1 MSLSRRA
8 ARQVAFRVMRMP
20 GDLPRRPSFPGGGG
34 FTFRRPRRSRIV
46 LSAVL
51 IGLVAIVASG
61 RSIASFYIDV
71 LWHQSLGR
79 TDVFWGV
86 LLTRLGLATVFT
98 LAFALVLALNM
109 WVADRIRPD
118 VVPTTPQERALAGYR
133 QLTAG
138 RAWAFRIIVA
148 LLLGFLIGSPAAAQW
163 QDWLLF
169 RNSMPFGVTDPLFAQ
184 DVSFY
189 MMRLPFIEFVVDWS
203 FAALIMVTLVTAG
216 VHALNGGIRLQIQG
230 RKVTP
235 LAKVHLSVLFAVLSI
250 VRAIDYW
257 FSRYNL
263 TRSTRSVVQGAT
275 YTDVNAQLPAT
286 QLMILVSLAVAVL
299 FLANFRQRGWR
310 LPVLATVLWVVIAV
324 TAGGVYPAIVQ
335 RFIVQPNVSTR
346 ELPFI
351 DRNIE
356 ATKTA
361 MGLGDISR
369 SQLEVQPLS
378 ASALNQ
384 DPAPLRNV
392 RQLDPIQ
399 MRDRFILDEGQ
410 TSFYAV
416 RDLDVDRYEID
427 GRLQQVMVSARE
439 LNSAGIPNRTWVSRH
454 LLYTH
459 GCGIIAAPASTT
471 TEDGRPVYVDLGVT
485 RPELYFGEGI
495 DQYGL
500 VKTEQAE
507 QPCVGS
513 VTTEPTTGGVQ
524 LSSTLRRI
532 AYAVEY
538 GEYNL
543 FGSGLINSQS
553 RILHDRNVTE
563 RAARLAPF
571 LRYDAD
577 PYPVVVDGTVQW
589 VLDAYTIS
597 DRYPYAQQANI
608 DQLTPGS
615 GLNTIFNYA
624 RNSVKVVVDAFTG
637 DVTFYVIDQNDPII
651 RAWSSA
657 FPDLFTDVS
666 EASPDLVSHFRYPED
681 LFRVQTNVYG
691 RYQFDDATLFFNRD
705 AAWSVAQAPPTEPQA
720 IGGVVGASGASGI
733 DSIDVSDASVLR
745 FEPYYTMFHGG
756 DGLGEPTFSM
766 LRPFVPFSADNA
778 RKELRALMVV
788 SSDPKSY
795 GKIEVYELGDPLP
808 EGPATVAAEFGSDP
822 VIAQQITLLDQRGSR
837 VIFGDL
843 QMVPVQ
849 RGLMYVRPLFVRP
862 DDPTAKQIFVRKFL
876 VSYNNRVVMTDSL
889 SEGVALLVPGFNQ
902 DLGERVNDGSVAPE
916 DTTTEPSTDTSG
928 GTTPTT
934 STLPAVDTS
943 TLTPSELLVRADALF
958 DEANAALAQ
967 NPPDFATYQSKL
979 AQARELLRQAISQVG
994 G

>member
-1 MSLSRRA
+1 
-8 ARQVAFRVMRMP
+8 V
-20 GDLPRRPSFPGGGG
+20 
-34 FTFRRPRRSRIV
+34 
-46 LSAVL
+46 VL
-51 IGLVAIVASG
+51 IALVALVVSA

-79 TDVFWGV
+79 TDVFWGI
-86 LLTRLGLATVFT
+86 LFSRLGLAAAFT
-98 LAFALVLALNM
+98 CLFAVVLALNM
-109 WVADRIRPD
+109 WVADRLRPD
-118 VVPTTPQERALAGYR
+118 VLPTTPQERALAGYR
-133 QLTAG
+133 QLSG
-138 RAWAFRIIVA
+138 RRAWGLRIVVA
-148 LLLGFLIGSPAAAQW
+148 SLLGFMIGSPAAVQW
-163 QDWLLF
+163 RDWTLF
-169 RNSMPFGVTDPLFAQ
+169 RNSVPFGVTDPLFGQ

-189 MMRLPFIEFVVDWS
+189 VMRLPFIEFVVDWT

-235 LAKVHLSVLFAVLSI
+235 LAKVHLSVLFAALAM
-250 VRAIDYW
+250 VRAVDYW
-257 FSRYNL
+257 FSRYDL

-310 LPVLATVLWVVIAV
+310 LPILATVLWIVIAV
-324 TAGGVYPAIVQ
+324 SAGGIYPAVVQ
-335 RFIVQPNVSTR
+335 RFVVQPNVSTM

-351 DRNIE
+351 ERNID
-356 ATKTA
+356 ATKAA
-361 MGLGDISR
+361 MGLGDVER
-369 SQLEVQPLS
+369 TRLDLQPLT
-378 ASALNQ
+378 AAALNE

-392 RQLDPIQ
+392 RQLDPFQ

-416 RDLDVDRYEID
+416 RDLDVDRYEFD

-459 GCGIIAAPASTT
+459 GCGIIAAPASRTT
-471 TEDGRPVYVDLGVT
+471 NDGRPVYIDLGVT

-495 DQYGL
+495 DQYAL
-500 VKTEQAE
+500 VKTEQVE
-507 QPCVGS
+507 QPCTGS
-513 VTTEPTTGGVQ
+513 VTKEPTTGGVQ
-524 LSSTLRRI
+524 LSSTLRRF

-538 GEYNL
+538 NEFNL

-553 RILHDRNVTE
+553 RIIHDRNVTE

-571 LRYDAD
+571 LRFDAD
-577 PYPVVVDGTVQW
+577 PYPVVVSGSVQW

-597 DRYPYAQQANI
+597 DRYPYAQQANV
-608 DQLTPGS
+608 DQLTPGG
-615 GLNTIFNYA
+615 GLNASFNYV
-624 RNSVKVVVDAFTG
+624 RNSVKAAIDAFTG
-637 DVTFYVIDQNDPII
+637 DVTFYVVDQNDPII
-651 RAWSSA
+651 NAWTKA
-657 FPDLFTDVS
+657 FPDLLTPVA
-666 EASPDLVSHFRYPED
+666 EAPEELTRHFRYPED

-705 AAWSVAQAPPTEPQA
+705 AAWSVAQAPPTEPEA
-720 IGGVVGASGASGI
+720 VSGVVGGGVVGGVE
-733 DSIDVSDASVLR
+733 SIDVRDASVLR
-745 FEPYYTMFHGG
+745 FEPYYTMFHGS
-756 DGLGEPTFSM
+756 DGLGDPTFAM

-788 SSDPKSY
+788 SSDPDSY
-795 GKIEVYELGDPLP
+795 GKIQVFELGDPLP

-837 VIFGDL
+837 VIYGDL
-843 QMVPVQ
+843 QVVPVQ

-876 VSYNNRVVMTDSL
+876 VSYDNRVVMTDSL
-889 SEGVALLVPGFNQ
+889 TEGVARLVPGFTTN
-902 DLGERVNDGSVAPE
+902 LGERVNDGSTVPTDPTTGASGGGTSP
-916 DTTTEPSTDTSG
+916 TTT
-928 GTTPTT
+928 
-934 STLPAVDTS
+934 LPQQDTS
-943 TLTPSELLVRADALF
+943 TLTAPELLARADALF
-958 DEANAALAQ
+958 DEANAALAK
-967 NPPDFATYQSKL
+967 NPPDFATYQAKL
-979 AQARELLRQAISQVG
+979 AQARELLRQAIALVG
-994 G
+994 R

>member
-1 MSLSRRA
+1 
-8 ARQVAFRVMRMP
+8 V
-20 GDLPRRPSFPGGGG
+20 
-34 FTFRRPRRSRIV
+34 
-46 LSAVL
+46 VL
-51 IGLVAIVASG
+51 IALVALVVSA

-86 LLTRLGLATVFT
+86 LLSRLGLAAAFT
-98 LAFALVLALNM
+98 CLFAVVLALNM
-109 WVADRIRPD
+109 WIADRLRPD
-118 VVPTTPQERALAGYR
+118 VLPTTPQERALAGYR
-133 QLTAG
+133 QLSG
-138 RAWAFRIIVA
+138 RRAWGLRIVVA
-148 LLLGFLIGSPAAAQW
+148 SLLGFMIGSPAAVQW
-163 QDWLLF
+163 QDWTLF
-169 RNSMPFGVTDPLFAQ
+169 RNSVPFGVTDPLFGQ

-189 MMRLPFIEFVVDWS
+189 VMRLPFIEFVVDWT

-235 LAKVHLSVLFAVLSI
+235 LAKVHLSVLFAALAM

-257 FSRYNL
+257 FSRYDL

-310 LPVLATVLWVVIAV
+310 LPILATVLWIVIAV
-324 TAGGVYPAIVQ
+324 SAGGIYPAVVQ
-335 RFIVQPNVSTR
+335 RFVVQPNVSTM

-351 DRNIE
+351 ERNID
-356 ATKTA
+356 ATKAA
-361 MGLGDISR
+361 MGLGDVER
-369 SQLEVQPLS
+369 TRLDLQPLT
-378 ASALNQ
+378 AAALNE

-392 RQLDPIQ
+392 RQLDPFQ

-416 RDLDVDRYEID
+416 RDLDVDRYEFD
-427 GRLQQVMVSARE
+427 GRVQQVMVSARE

-459 GCGIIAAPASTT
+459 GCGIIAAPASRTT
-471 TEDGRPVYVDLGVT
+471 NDGRPVYIDLGVT

-495 DQYGL
+495 DQYAL
-500 VKTEQAE
+500 VKTEQVE
-507 QPCVGS
+507 QPCTGS
-513 VTTEPTTGGVQ
+513 VTKEPTTGGVQ
-524 LSSTLRRI
+524 LSSTLRRV

-538 GEYNL
+538 NEFNL

-553 RILHDRNVTE
+553 RIIHDRNVTE

-571 LRYDAD
+571 LRFDAD
-577 PYPVVVDGTVQW
+577 PYPVVVKGSVQW

-597 DRYPYAQQANI
+597 DRYPYAQQANV
-608 DQLTPGS
+608 DQLTPGG
-615 GLNTIFNYA
+615 GLNASFNYV
-624 RNSVKVVVDAFTG
+624 RNSVKAAIDAFTG
-637 DVTFYVIDQNDPII
+637 DVTFYVVDQNDPII
-651 RAWSSA
+651 NAWTKA
-657 FPDLFTDVS
+657 FPDLLTPVA
-666 EASPDLVSHFRYPED
+666 EAPEELTRHFRYPED

-705 AAWSVAQAPPTEPQA
+705 AAWSVAQAPPTEPEA
-720 IGGVVGASGASGI
+720 VSGVVGGGVVGGVE
-733 DSIDVSDASVLR
+733 SIDVRDASVLR
-745 FEPYYTMFHGG
+745 FEPYYTMFHGS
-756 DGLGEPTFSM
+756 DGLGEPTFAM

-788 SSDPKSY
+788 SSDPDSY
-795 GKIEVYELGDPLP
+795 GKIQVFELGDPLP

-837 VIFGDL
+837 VIYGDL
-843 QMVPVQ
+843 QVVPVQ

-876 VSYNNRVVMTDSL
+876 VSYDNRVVMTDSL
-889 SEGVALLVPGFNQ
+889 TEGVARLVPGFTTN
-902 DLGERVNDGSVAPE
+902 LGERVNDGSTVPTDPTTGASGGGTSP
-916 DTTTEPSTDTSG
+916 TTT
-928 GTTPTT
+928 
-934 STLPAVDTS
+934 LPQQDTS
-943 TLTPSELLVRADALF
+943 TLTAPELLARADALF

-967 NPPDFATYQSKL
+967 NPPDFATYQAKL
-979 AQARELLRQAISQVG
+979 AQARELLRQAIALVG

>member
-1 MSLSRRA
+1 
-8 ARQVAFRVMRMP
+8 MRIP

-46 LSAVL
+46 LSVVL
-51 IGLVAIVASG
+51 IALVALVASG
-61 RSIASFYIDV
+61 RSVASFYIDV

-79 TDVFWGV
+79 TDVFWGI
-86 LLTRLGLATVFT
+86 LFTRLGLATAFT
-98 LAFALVLALNM
+98 LVFAFVLLLNM
-109 WVADRIRPD
+109 WIADRIRPEF
-118 VVPTTPQERALAGYR
+118 VPTTPQERALAGYR
-133 QLTAG
+133 QLSNG
-138 RAWAFRIIVA
+138 RAWLLRVIVA
-148 LLLGFLIGSPAAAQW
+148 ALLGFLIGSPAAAQW
-163 QDWLLF
+163 QDWSLF
-169 RNSMPFGVTDPLFAQ
+169 RNSVPFGVKDPLFSQ

-189 MMRLPFIEFVVDWS
+189 IMRLPFIEFVVDWT
-203 FAALIMVTLVTAG
+203 FASLVLITLVTAG
-216 VHALNGGIRLQIQG
+216 IHALNGGIRLQIQG

-250 VRAIDYW
+250 ARAVDYW

-310 LPVLATVLWVVIAV
+310 LPVLATVLWIVIAV
-324 TAGGVYPAIVQ
+324 TAGGVYPAVVQ

-351 DRNIE
+351 DRNIA
-356 ATKTA
+356 ATKSA
-361 MGLGDISR
+361 MGLEGISR
-369 SQLEVQPLS
+369 TVLELEPLT
-378 ASALNQ
+378 ATNLNA

-416 RDLDVDRYEID
+416 RDLDVDRYEIN

-439 LNSAGIPNRTWVSRH
+439 LNSEGIPNRTWVSRH

-459 GCGIIAAPASTT
+459 GCGVIAAPASTT
-471 TEDGRPVYVDLGVT
+471 TNDGRPVYVDLGVT

-495 DQYGL
+495 DEYGL

-507 QPCVGS
+507 QPCVDS
-513 VTTEPTTGGVQ
+513 TTKDQTAGGVQ

-553 RILHDRNVTE
+553 RILHDRNVTD

-577 PYPVVVDGTVQW
+577 PYPVVVNGTVQW

-597 DRYPYAQQANI
+597 DRYPYAQRANI
-608 DQLTPGS
+608 DQLTPGG
-615 GLNTIFNYA
+615 GLNTTFNYV
-624 RNSVKVVVDAFTG
+624 RNSVKVVIDAFTG
-637 DVTFYVIDQNDPII
+637 DVTFYVVDSNDPII
-651 RAWSSA
+651 SAWSKA
-657 FPDLFTDVS
+657 FPKLFTDVS
-666 EASPDLVSHFRYPED
+666 EAPTELTSHFRYPED
-681 LFRVQTNVYG
+681 LFRVQTNTYG

-705 AAWSVAQAPPTEPQA
+705 AAWSVAQAPPTEPEA
-720 IGGVVGASGASGI
+720 VSGVLGGAGAAGVE
-733 DSIDVSDASVLR
+733 SIDVQDASVLR

-766 LRPFVPFSADNA
+766 IRPFVPFSADNA

-795 GKIEVYELGDPLP
+795 GKIQVLELAEPLP
-808 EGPATVAAEFGSDP
+808 EGPATIAAEFGSDP

-843 QMVPVQ
+843 QVVPVQ

-862 DDPTAKQIFVRKFL
+862 DDPSAKQIFVRKFL

-889 SEGVALLVPGFNQ
+889 SEGVARLVPGFTQN
-902 DLGERVNDGSVAPE
+902 LGERVNDGSTPPVEPTPDASGAGTV
-916 DTTTEPSTDTSG
+916 TTTTVPS
-928 GTTPTT
+928 
-934 STLPAVDTS
+934 VDTS
-943 TLTPSELLVRADALF
+943 TLTPAELLARADALF
-958 DEANAALAQ
+958 DEANAALAA
-967 NPPDFATYQSKL
+967 NPPDFATYQAKL
-979 AQARELLRQAISQVG
+979 AQARELLRQAIALVG

>member
-1 MSLSRRA
+1 
-8 ARQVAFRVMRMP
+8 MRMP
-20 GDLPRRPSFPGGGG
+20 GDLPGRPSFPGGGG
-34 FTFRRPRRSRIV
+34 FTFRRPRRSRIL
-46 LSAVL
+46 LSVVL
-51 IGLVAIVASG
+51 IAIVALVVSG
-61 RSIASFYIDV
+61 RSIAAFYIDV

-86 LLTRLGLATVFT
+86 LFARVGLAAAFT
-98 LAFALVLALNM
+98 AMFAVALVINM
-109 WVADRIRPD
+109 WVADRLRPD

-133 QLTAG
+133 QLSSR
-138 RAWAFRIIVA
+138 RAWTLRIIVA
-148 LLLGFLIGSPAAAQW
+148 LVLGFMIGSPAAIQW
-163 QDWLLF
+163 QDWMLF
-169 RNSMPFGVTDPLFAQ
+169 RNSVEFGVADPLFNR
-184 DVSFY
+184 DVGFY
-189 MMRLPFIEFVVDWS
+189 MFRLPFLQFVVDWA
-203 FAALIMVTLVTAG
+203 FAALVLVTLVTAG

-235 LAKVHLSVLFAVLSI
+235 LAKVHLSVLFAVLSV
-250 VRAIDYW
+250 VRAVDYW
-257 FSRYNL
+257 FSRFDL

-310 LPVLATVLWVVIAV
+310 LPVLATVLWIVIAV
-324 TAGGVYPAIVQ
+324 TAGGVYPAVVQ
-335 RFIVQPNVSTR
+335 RFVVQPNVSTR

-351 DRNIE
+351 DRNIT
-356 ATKTA
+356 ATKAA
-361 MGLGDISR
+361 MGLDKISR
-369 SQLEVQPLS
+369 SVLAVQPLT
-378 ASALNQ
+378 AAKLND

-392 RQLDPIQ
+392 RQLDPVQ
-399 MRDRFILDEGQ
+399 MRDRFILDEGR

-427 GRLQQVMVSARE
+427 GRVQQVIVSARE

-459 GCGIIAAPASTT
+459 GCGIIAAPASRTT
-471 TEDGRPVYVDLGVT
+471 VDGRPVYIDLGVT

-500 VKTEQAE
+500 VKTDQAE
-507 QPCVGS
+507 QRCPDS
-513 VTTEPTTGGVQ
+513 RTTEPTTGGVQ

-553 RILHDRNVTE
+553 RILHDRNVTG
-563 RAARLAPF
+563 RVARLAPF
-571 LRYDAD
+571 LRFDAD
-577 PYPVVVDGTVQW
+577 PYPVVIDGGVQW
-589 VLDAYTIS
+589 VLDAYTIG
-597 DRYPYAQQANI
+597 DRYPYAQQANT
-608 DQLTPGS
+608 DQLTPGG
-615 GLNTIFNYA
+615 GLNTTFNYV
-624 RNSVKVVVDAFTG
+624 RNSVKAVVDAFTG
-637 DVTFYVIDQNDPII
+637 DVKFYIVDDNDPVIA
-651 RAWSSA
+651 AWSKA
-657 FPDLFTDVS
+657 FPKLFVAGS
-666 EASPDLVSHFRYPED
+666 EASSELTSHFRYPED

-705 AAWSVAQAPPTEPQA
+705 AAWSVAQAPPTEPESVT
-720 IGGVVGASGASGI
+720 GVVGSTRAVGAE
-733 DSIDVSDASVLR
+733 SIDVRDASVLR

-795 GKIEVYELGDPLP
+795 GRIQVFELADPLP

-822 VIAQQITLLDQRGSR
+822 VIAQQIALLDQRGAR
-837 VIFGDL
+837 VIYGDL
-843 QMVPVQ
+843 QVVPVQ
-849 RGLMYVRPLFVRP
+849 RGLMYVRPVFVRP
-862 DDPTAKQIFVRKFL
+862 DDPSAKQIFVRKFL
-876 VSYNNRVVMTDSL
+876 VAYNNRVVMTDNL
-889 SEGVALLVPGFNQ
+889 TEGVARLIPGFTLN
-902 DLGERVNDGSVAPE
+902 LGERINDGSVAPA
-916 DTTTEPSTDTSG
+916 DPTPDASDGTATTTTTLPPIDSTQL
-928 GTTPTT
+928 TPT
-934 STLPAVDTS
+934 
-943 TLTPSELLVRADALF
+943 ELLARADQLF

-967 NPPDFATYQSKL
+967 NPPNFAVYQAKL
-979 AQARELLRQAISQVG
+979 AQARELLRQAIAAVG

>member
-1 MSLSRRA
+1 
-8 ARQVAFRVMRMP
+8 MRIP
-20 GDLPRRPSFPGGGG
+20 GDLPRRPQFPGGG
-34 FTFRRPRRSRIV
+34 FTFRRPRRSRVV
-46 LSAVL
+46 LSVVL
-51 IGLVAIVASG
+51 IALVALVVSA

-86 LLTRLGLATVFT
+86 LFSRLGLAAAFT
-98 LAFALVLALNM
+98 CLFAVVLALNM
-109 WVADRIRPD
+109 WIADRLRPD
-118 VVPTTPQERALAGYR
+118 VLPTTPQERALAGFR
-133 QLTAG
+133 QLSG
-138 RAWAFRIIVA
+138 RRAWGLRIVVA
-148 LLLGFLIGSPAAAQW
+148 SLLGFMIGSPAAVQW
-163 QDWLLF
+163 QDWTLF
-169 RNSMPFGVTDPLFAQ
+169 RNSVPFGVTDPLFGQ

-189 MMRLPFIEFVVDWS
+189 VMRLPFIEFVVDWT

-235 LAKVHLSVLFAVLSI
+235 LAKVHLSVLFAALAM
-250 VRAIDYW
+250 VRAVDYW
-257 FSRYNL
+257 FSRYDL

-310 LPVLATVLWVVIAV
+310 LPILATVLWIVIAV
-324 TAGGVYPAIVQ
+324 SAGGIYPAVVQ
-335 RFIVQPNVSTR
+335 RFVVQPNVSTM

-351 DRNIE
+351 ERNID
-356 ATKTA
+356 ATKAA
-361 MGLGDISR
+361 MGLGDVER
-369 SQLEVQPLS
+369 TRLDLQPLT
-378 ASALNQ
+378 AAALNE

-392 RQLDPIQ
+392 RQLDPFQ

-416 RDLDVDRYEID
+416 RDLDVDRYEFD

-459 GCGIIAAPASTT
+459 GCGIIAAPASRTT
-471 TEDGRPVYVDLGVT
+471 NDGRPVYIDLGVT

-495 DQYGL
+495 DQYAL
-500 VKTEQAE
+500 VKTEQVE
-507 QPCVGS
+507 QPCTGS
-513 VTTEPTTGGVQ
+513 VTKEPTTGGVQ
-524 LSSTLRRI
+524 LSSTLRRV

-538 GEYNL
+538 NEFNL

-553 RILHDRNVTE
+553 RIIHDRNVTE

-571 LRYDAD
+571 LRFDAD
-577 PYPVVVDGTVQW
+577 PYPVVVSGSVQW

-597 DRYPYAQQANI
+597 DRYPYAQQANV
-608 DQLTPGS
+608 DQLTPGG
-615 GLNTIFNYA
+615 GLNASFNYV
-624 RNSVKVVVDAFTG
+624 RNSVKAAIDAFTG
-637 DVTFYVIDQNDPII
+637 DVTFYVVDQNDPII
-651 RAWSSA
+651 NAWTKA
-657 FPDLFTDVS
+657 FPDLLTPVA
-666 EASPDLVSHFRYPED
+666 EAPEELTRHFRYPED

-705 AAWSVAQAPPTEPQA
+705 AAWSVAQAPPTEPEA
-720 IGGVVGASGASGI
+720 VSGVVGGGVVGGVE
-733 DSIDVSDASVLR
+733 SIDVRDASVLR
-745 FEPYYTMFHGG
+745 FEPYYTMFHGS
-756 DGLGEPTFSM
+756 DGLGDPTFAM

-788 SSDPKSY
+788 SSDPDSY
-795 GKIEVYELGDPLP
+795 GKIQVFELGDPLP

-837 VIFGDL
+837 VIYGDL
-843 QMVPVQ
+843 QVVPVQ

-876 VSYNNRVVMTDSL
+876 VSYDNRVVMTDSL
-889 SEGVALLVPGFNQ
+889 TEGVARLVPGFTTN
-902 DLGERVNDGSVAPE
+902 LGERVNDGSTVPTDPTTGASGGGTSP
-916 DTTTEPSTDTSG
+916 TTT
-928 GTTPTT
+928 
-934 STLPAVDTS
+934 LPQQDTS
-943 TLTPSELLVRADALF
+943 TLTAPELLARADALF
-958 DEANAALAQ
+958 DEANAALAN
-967 NPPDFATYQSKL
+967 NPPDFATYQAKL
-979 AQARELLRQAISQVG
+979 AQARELLRQAIALVG

>member
-1 MSLSRRA
+1 
-8 ARQVAFRVMRMP
+8 
-20 GDLPRRPSFPGGGG
+20 
-34 FTFRRPRRSRIV
+34 
-46 LSAVL
+46 VL
-51 IGLVAIVASG
+51 ISVVALFASG
-61 RSIASFYIDV
+61 RSVASFYIDV

-79 TDVFWGV
+79 TDVFWGI
-86 LLTRLGLATVFT
+86 LLTRLGLATAFT
-98 LAFALVLALNM
+98 LIFALVLALNM
-109 WVADRIRPD
+109 SIADRLRPD
-118 VVPTTPQERALAGYR
+118 VVPATPQERALAGYR

-138 RAWAFRIIVA
+138 RAVLLRGVVS
-148 LLLGFLIGSPAAAQW
+148 LLLGFLVGSPAAAQW
-163 QDWLLF
+163 QDWALF
-169 RNSMPFGVTDPLFAQ
+169 RNTVPFGRNDPLFGQ
-184 DVSFY
+184 DMSFY
-189 MMRLPFIEFVVDWS
+189 LMRLPFIEFVVNWS
-203 FAALIMVTLVTAG
+203 FAALVMITLVTAG
-216 VHALNGGIRLQIQG
+216 VYALNGGIRLQIQG

-235 LAKVHLSVLFAVLSI
+235 LAKVHLSVLFALLSI
-250 VRAIDYW
+250 VRAVDYW

-310 LPVLATVLWVVIAV
+310 LPVLATVLWIIIAV
-324 TAGGVYPAIVQ
+324 TAGGVYPAVVQ

-356 ATKTA
+356 ATKSA
-361 MGLGDISR
+361 MGLDDVSR
-369 SQLEVQPLS
+369 SVLDLQPLT
-378 ASALNQ
+378 AAELNQ
-384 DPAPLRNV
+384 DAAPLRNV

-416 RDLDVDRYEID
+416 RDLDVDRYDIN
-427 GRLQQVMVSARE
+427 GRIQQVMVSARE

-459 GCGIIAAPASTT
+459 GCGVIAAPASTT
-471 TEDGRPVYVDLGVT
+471 TDDGRPVYVDLGVT

-500 VKTEQAE
+500 VNTEQAE
-507 QPCVGS
+507 QPCLGS
-513 VTTEPTTGGVQ
+513 TTKGSTTGGVQ

-543 FGSGLINSQS
+543 FGSGLVNSQS
-553 RILHDRNVTE
+553 RILHDRNVTQ

-571 LRYDAD
+571 LRFDAD
-577 PYPVVVDGTVQW
+577 PYPVVVNGTVQW

-597 DRYPYAQQANI
+597 DRYPYAQEANI
-608 DQLTPGS
+608 DQLTPGG
-615 GLNTIFNYA
+615 GLNTTFNYV
-624 RNSVKVVVDAFTG
+624 RNSVKTVVDAYTG
-637 DVTFYVIDQNDPII
+637 DVTFYVVDATDPLI
-651 RAWSSA
+651 RAWSGA
-657 FPDLFTDVS
+657 FPGLFTDVS
-666 EASPDLVSHFRYPED
+666 EAPSELTSHFRYPED

-705 AAWSVAQAPPTEPQA
+705 AAWSVAQAPPTEPEA
-720 IGGVVGASGASGI
+720 VAGVVGASGAVGVE
-733 DSIDVSDASVLR
+733 SIDVRDASVLR

-756 DGLGEPTFSM
+756 DGLGAPTFSM

-778 RKELRALMVV
+778 RKELRAVMVV

-795 GKIEVYELGDPLP
+795 GKIQVFELGDPLP

-843 QMVPVQ
+843 QVVPVQ

-862 DDPTAKQIFVRKFL
+862 DDPSAKQIFVRKFL

-889 SEGVALLVPGFNQ
+889 SEGVARLVPGFNQ
-902 DLGERVNDGSVAPE
+902 NLGERINDGTVPPVDSATGGT
-916 DTTTEPSTDTSG
+916 DGTSATTTTIAPQ
-928 GTTPTT
+928 
-934 STLPAVDTS
+934 DTS
-943 TLTPSELLVRADALF
+943 TLTAAELLARADALF
-958 DEANAALAQ
+958 DEANSALAQ
-967 NPPDFATYQSKL
+967 NPPDFATYQAKL
-979 AQARELLRQAISQVG
+979 AQARELLRQAIALVG

>member
-1 MSLSRRA
+1 
-8 ARQVAFRVMRMP
+8 MRIP
-20 GDLPRRPSFPGGGG
+20 GDLPGRPSFPGGG

-46 LSAVL
+46 LSVVL
-51 IGLVAIVASG
+51 IALVALVVSG

-86 LLTRLGLATVFT
+86 LLSRLGLAVVFT
-98 LAFALVLALNM
+98 MAFAAVLVVNM
-109 WVADRIRPD
+109 WVADRLRPAM
-118 VVPTTPQERALAGYR
+118 VPTTPQERALAGYR
-133 QLTAG
+133 QLSAG
-138 RAWAFRIIVA
+138 RAWTLRIIVA
-148 LLLGFLIGSPAAAQW
+148 LFLGFLIGSPAAVQW
-163 QDWLLF
+163 QDWMLF
-169 RNSMPFGVTDPLFAQ
+169 RNTVPFGITDPLFNQ

-203 FAALIMVTLVTAG
+203 FAALVMVTLVTAG

-235 LAKVHLSVLFAVLSI
+235 LAKVHLSVLFAALSV
-250 VRAIDYW
+250 VRAVDYW
-257 FSRYNL
+257 FSRYEL
-263 TRSTRSVVQGAT
+263 TRSTRGVVQGAT
-275 YTDVNAQLPAT
+275 YTDVNAQLPAI

-310 LPVLATVLWVVIAV
+310 LPVLATVLWIVIAV

-335 RFIVQPNVSTR
+335 RFVVQPNVSTR
-346 ELPFI
+346 ELPYI

-356 ATKTA
+356 ATKSA
-361 MGLGDISR
+361 MGLGEIERTLLDA
-369 SQLEVQPLS
+369 QPLT
-378 ASALNQ
+378 AAGLND

-427 GRLQQVMVSARE
+427 GRVQQVIVSARE

-459 GCGIIAAPASTT
+459 GCGVIAAPASTT
-471 TEDGRPVYVDLGVT
+471 TVDGRPLYIDLGVT

-495 DQYGL
+495 DQYGI
-500 VKTEQAE
+500 VRTEQAE

-513 VTTEPTTGGVQ
+513 STTEATTGGVQ
-524 LSSTLRRI
+524 LSSTLRRL

-543 FGSGLINSQS
+543 FGSGLITSQS
-553 RILHDRNVTE
+553 RILHDRNVTARVE
-563 RAARLAPF
+563 RLAPF
-571 LRYDAD
+571 LRFDAD
-577 PYPVVVDGTVQW
+577 PYPVVVEGRVKW

-608 DQLTPGS
+608 DQLTPGG
-615 GLNTIFNYA
+615 GLNASFNYV
-624 RNSVKVVVDAFTG
+624 RNSVKAVVDAFTG
-637 DVTFYVIDQNDPII
+637 DVTFYVVDEVDPII
-651 RAWSSA
+651 AAWSRA
-657 FPDLFTDVS
+657 FPDLFTPGAD
-666 EASPDLVSHFRYPED
+666 APDELTRHFRYPED

-705 AAWSVAQAPPTEPQA
+705 AAWSVAQAPPTEPEA
-720 IGGVVGASGASGI
+720 VSGI
-733 DSIDVSDASVLR
+733 VAGGQAGVESIDVRDASVLR

-756 DGLGEPTFSM
+756 DGLGQPTFSM

-788 SSDPKSY
+788 SSDPESY
-795 GKIEVYELGDPLP
+795 GKIQVFELGEPLP

-837 VIFGDL
+837 VIYGDL
-843 QMVPVQ
+843 QLVPVQ

-862 DDPTAKQIFVRKFL
+862 DDPSAKQIFVRKFL
-876 VSYNNRVVMTDSL
+876 VSYNNRVVMADSL
-889 SEGVALLVPGFNQ
+889 TEGVSRLIPGFTAN
-902 DLGERVNDGSVAPE
+902 LGERVNDGTEAPTEPTPTPSGDSTTTTTTVPLE
-916 DTTTEPSTDTSG
+916 DTSM
-928 GTTPTT
+928 
-934 STLPAVDTS
+934 
-943 TLTPSELLVRADALF
+943 LTAAELLARADALF

-967 NPPDFATYQSKL
+967 NPPDFATYQAKL
-979 AQARELLRQAISQVG
+979 AAARELLRQAIALVG

>member
-1 MSLSRRA
+1 MSLSRRTD
-8 ARQVAFRVMRMP
+8 RLVAFRNMRIP
-20 GDLPRRPSFPGGGG
+20 GDLPGGPSFPGRG
-34 FTFRRPRRSRIV
+34 FSFRRPRRSRIV
-46 LSAVL
+46 LSVVL
-51 IGLVAIVASG
+51 IAVVALVVSG

-86 LLTRLGLATVFT
+86 LLTRLGLATAFT
-98 LAFALVLALNM
+98 LAFALILMLNM
-109 WVADRIRPD
+109 WIADRLRPE
-118 VVPTTPQERALAGYR
+118 VVPVTPQERALAGYR
-133 QLTAG
+133 QLTPK
-138 RAWAFRIIVA
+138 RAWIFRVVVA
-148 LLLGFLIGSPAAAQW
+148 ALLGFLIGSPAAVQW
-163 QDWLLF
+163 QDWMLF
-169 RNSMPFGVTDPLFAQ
+169 RNSVPFGVADALFSQ

-189 MMRLPFIEFVVDWS
+189 VMRLPFIEFLVDWT
-203 FAALIMVTLVTAG
+203 FAAMIMITLVTAG
-216 VHALNGGIRLQIQG
+216 IHALNGGIRLQIQG

-235 LAKVHLSVLFAVLSI
+235 LAKVHLSVLFAVLAVI
-250 VRAIDYW
+250 RAVDYW
-257 FSRYNL
+257 FSRYEL
-263 TRSTRSVVQGAT
+263 TRSTRGVVQGAT

-286 QLMILVSLAVAVL
+286 QLMILVSLAVALL

-310 LPVLATVLWVVIAV
+310 LPVLATVLWIVIAV

-346 ELPFI
+346 ELPYI

-356 ATKTA
+356 ATKVA
-361 MGLGDISR
+361 MGLGDIER
-369 SQLEVQPLS
+369 TVLEVEPLT
-378 ASALNQ
+378 AAKLND

-416 RDLDVDRYEID
+416 RDLDVDRYVID
-427 GRLQQVMVSARE
+427 GRVQQVIVSARE

-459 GCGIIAAPASTT
+459 GCGVIAAPASTT
-471 TEDGRPVYVDLGVT
+471 TNDGRPLYIDLGVT

-495 DQYGL
+495 DQYGI
-500 VKTEQAE
+500 VRTEQAE
-507 QPCVGS
+507 QPCIGS
-513 VTTEPTTGGVQ
+513 TTKESTTGGVQ

-563 RAARLAPF
+563 RVARLAPF
-571 LRYDAD
+571 LRFDAD
-577 PYPVVVDGTVQW
+577 PYPVVVDGRVQW
-589 VLDAYTIS
+589 ILDAYTIS

-608 DQLTPGS
+608 DQLTPGG
-615 GLNTIFNYA
+615 GLNTSFNYV
-624 RNSVKVVVDAFTG
+624 RNSVKAVVDAFTG
-637 DVTFYVIDQNDPII
+637 DVTFYVVDTNDPIVA
-651 RAWSSA
+651 AWVKV
-657 FPDLFTDVS
+657 FPKLFVPSDEIPEELTR
-666 EASPDLVSHFRYPED
+666 HFRYPED

-705 AAWSVAQAPPTEPQA
+705 AAWSVAQAPPTEPEA
-720 IGGVVGASGASGI
+720 VAGVVGGGGLSGVE
-733 DSIDVSDASVLR
+733 SIDVRDASVLR

-756 DGLGEPTFSM
+756 DGLGQPTFSM

-778 RKELRALMVV
+778 RKELQALMVV
-788 SSDPKSY
+788 SSDPATY
-795 GKIEVYELGDPLP
+795 GKIQVFELGNPLP

-822 VIAQQITLLDQRGSR
+822 VIAQQITLLDQRGAR
-837 VIFGDL
+837 VIYGDL
-843 QMVPVQ
+843 QVVPVQ

-889 SEGVALLVPGFNQ
+889 TEGVSRLIPGFTEN
-902 DLGERVNDGSVAPE
+902 LGERVDDGTEAPV
-916 DTTTEPSTDTSG
+916 DPTPTTTEESSVTTTTIPLEDTSM
-928 GTTPTT
+928 
-934 STLPAVDTS
+934 
-943 TLTPSELLVRADALF
+943 LTAAELLARADALF

-967 NPPDFATYQSKL
+967 SPPDFATYQAKL
-979 AQARELLRQAISQVG
+979 ALARELLRQAIAQVG

>member
-1 MSLSRRA
+1 
-8 ARQVAFRVMRMP
+8 MRIP

-34 FTFRRPRRSRIV
+34 FTFRRPRRSRVV
-46 LSAVL
+46 LSVVL
-51 IGLVAIVASG
+51 IAVVAVFVSA
-61 RSIASFYIDV
+61 RSVASFYIDV
-71 LWHQSLGR
+71 LWHQSVGR

-86 LLTRLGLATVFT
+86 LFTRLGLATAFT
-98 LAFALVLALNM
+98 LIFAVVLAVNM
-109 WVADRIRPD
+109 WIADRLRPD

-133 QLTAG
+133 QLTAR
-138 RAWAFRIIVA
+138 RAWTLRVIVA
-148 LLLGFLIGSPAAAQW
+148 LLLGFLIGSPAAVQW
-163 QDWLLF
+163 QDWTLF
-169 RNSMPFGVTDPLFAQ
+169 RNAASFGVSDPLFNQ

-189 MMRLPFIEFVVDWS
+189 VMRLPFIEFVVDWS

-235 LAKVHLSVLFAVLSI
+235 VAKVHLSVLFAALAI
-250 VRAIDYW
+250 VRAVDYW
-257 FSRYNL
+257 FSRYDL

-286 QLMILVSLAVAVL
+286 QLMILVSLAVALL

-310 LPVLATVLWVVIAV
+310 LPILATVLWIVIAV
-324 TAGGVYPAIVQ
+324 TAGGVYPAVVQ

-351 DRNIE
+351 ERNID
-356 ATKTA
+356 ATKAA
-361 MGLGDISR
+361 MGLGDVSR
-369 SQLEVQPLS
+369 TTLQLQPLT
-378 ASALNQ
+378 ATKLND
-384 DPAPLRNV
+384 DPAPLKNV
-392 RQLDPIQ
+392 RQLDPLQ

-427 GRLQQVMVSARE
+427 GRVQQVMVSARE

-459 GCGIIAAPASTT
+459 GCGVIAAPASRTT
-471 TEDGRPVYVDLGVT
+471 NDGRPVYIDLGVS

-495 DQYGL
+495 DQYAL
-500 VKTEQAE
+500 VKTEQVE

-513 VTTEPTTGGVQ
+513 PTKEATTGGVQ
-524 LSSTLRRI
+524 LSSTLRRL

-538 GEYNL
+538 SEYNL

-553 RILHDRNVTE
+553 RIIHDRNVTE

-571 LRYDAD
+571 LRFDAD
-577 PYPVVVDGTVQW
+577 PYPVVVNGTVQW

-597 DRYPYAQQANI
+597 DRYPYAQQANV
-608 DQLTPGS
+608 DQLTPGG
-615 GLNTIFNYA
+615 GLNTSFNYV
-624 RNSVKVVVDAFTG
+624 RNSVKAVVDAFTG
-637 DVTFYVIDQNDPII
+637 DVKFYVVDANDPITK
-651 RAWSSA
+651 AWSKA

-666 EASPDLVSHFRYPED
+666 EAPVELTSHFRYPED

-705 AAWSVAQAPPTEPQA
+705 AAWSVAQAPPTEPEA
-720 IGGVVGASGASGI
+720 ISGVVGGTGVGGI
-733 DSIDVSDASVLR
+733 ESIDVRDASVLR

-795 GKIEVYELGDPLP
+795 GKIQVFELGDPLP

-837 VIFGDL
+837 VIYGDL
-843 QMVPVQ
+843 QVVPVQ

-862 DDPTAKQIFVRKFL
+862 DDPSAKQIFVRKFL
-876 VSYNNRVVMTDSL
+876 VSYDNRVVMTDSL
-889 SEGVALLVPGFNQ
+889 SEGVSRLIPGFST
-902 DLGERVNDGSVAPE
+902 DLGERVNDGSAAPV
-916 DTTTEPSTDTSG
+916 DPTPDTSG
-928 GTTPTT
+928 GTTVTT
-934 STLPAVDTS
+934 TTLPSVDTS
-943 TLTPSELLVRADALF
+943 SLTAPELLARADALF

-967 NPPDFATYQSKL
+967 NPPDFATYQAKL
-979 AQARELLRQAISQVG
+979 AQARELLRQAIALVG

>member
-1 MSLSRRA
+1 
-8 ARQVAFRVMRMP
+8 
-20 GDLPRRPSFPGGGG
+20 
-34 FTFRRPRRSRIV
+34 
-46 LSAVL
+46 
-51 IGLVAIVASG
+51 
-61 RSIASFYIDV
+61 
-71 LWHQSLGR
+71 
-79 TDVFWGV
+79 
-86 LLTRLGLATVFT
+86 
-98 LAFALVLALNM
+98 
-109 WVADRIRPD
+109 
-118 VVPTTPQERALAGYR
+118 
-133 QLTAG
+133 
-138 RAWAFRIIVA
+138 
-148 LLLGFLIGSPAAAQW
+148 
-163 QDWLLF
+163 
-169 RNSMPFGVTDPLFAQ
+169 
-184 DVSFY
+184 
-189 MMRLPFIEFVVDWS
+189 
-203 FAALIMVTLVTAG
+203 
-216 VHALNGGIRLQIQG
+216 
-230 RKVTP
+230 
-235 LAKVHLSVLFAVLSI
+235 
-250 VRAIDYW
+250 
-257 FSRYNL
+257 
-263 TRSTRSVVQGAT
+263 
-275 YTDVNAQLPAT
+275 
-286 QLMILVSLAVAVL
+286 
-299 FLANFRQRGWR
+299 
-310 LPVLATVLWVVIAV
+310 
-324 TAGGVYPAIVQ
+324 
-335 RFIVQPNVSTR
+335 VSTR

-553 RILHDRNVTE
+553 RILHDRNVTD

-597 DRYPYAQQANI
+597 DRYPYAQQANV

-691 RYQFDDATLFFNRD
+691 RYQFEDATLFFNRD

-720 IGGVVGASGASGI
+720 IGGVVGATGASGI

-795 GKIEVYELGDPLP
+795 GKIQVFELGDPLP

-889 SEGVALLVPGFNQ
+889 SEGVAQLVPGFNQ

-916 DTTTEPSTDTSG
+916 DTTTEPSTGTSG

-967 NPPDFATYQSKL
+967 NPPDFATYQLKL

>member
-1 MSLSRRA
+1 
-8 ARQVAFRVMRMP
+8 MRIP

-34 FTFRRPRRSRIV
+34 FTFRRPRRSRVV
-46 LSAVL
+46 LSAIL
-51 IGLVAIVASG
+51 IAIVGVFVSA
-61 RSIASFYIDV
+61 RSVASFYIDV
-71 LWHQSLGR
+71 LWHQSVGR

-86 LLTRLGLATVFT
+86 LLTRVGLATAFT
-98 LAFALVLALNM
+98 LIFAVVLALNM
-109 WVADRIRPD
+109 WIADRLRPD

-133 QLTAG
+133 QLTAR
-138 RAWAFRIIVA
+138 RAWTLRIIVA
-148 LLLGFLIGSPAAAQW
+148 LLLGFLIGSPAAVQW
-163 QDWLLF
+163 QDWTLF
-169 RNSMPFGVTDPLFAQ
+169 RNAASFGVSDPLFNQ

-189 MMRLPFIEFVVDWS
+189 VMRLPFIEFLVDWS

-235 LAKVHLSVLFAVLSI
+235 LAQVHLSVLFAALAV
-250 VRAIDYW
+250 VRAVDYW
-257 FSRYNL
+257 FSRYDL

-310 LPVLATVLWVVIAV
+310 LPILATVLWIVIAV
-324 TAGGVYPAIVQ
+324 TAGGVYPAVVQ

-351 DRNIE
+351 ERNID
-356 ATKTA
+356 ATKAA
-361 MGLGDISR
+361 MGLSDVSR
-369 SQLEVQPLS
+369 TSLELEPLT
-378 ASALNQ
+378 ATKLND
-384 DPAPLRNV
+384 DPAPLKNV
-392 RQLDPIQ
+392 RQLDPLQ

-427 GRLQQVMVSARE
+427 GRVQQVMVSARE

-459 GCGIIAAPASTT
+459 GCGVIAAPASRTT
-471 TEDGRPVYVDLGVT
+471 NDGRPVYVDLGVT

-495 DQYGL
+495 DQYAL
-500 VKTEQAE
+500 VKTEQVE

-513 VTTEPTTGGVQ
+513 PTKEATSGGVQ

-538 GEYNL
+538 SEYNL

-553 RILHDRNVTE
+553 RIIHDRNVTE

-571 LRYDAD
+571 LRFDAD
-577 PYPVVVDGTVQW
+577 PYPVVVNGTVQW

-597 DRYPYAQQANI
+597 DRYPYAQQANV
-608 DQLTPGS
+608 DQLTPGG
-615 GLNTIFNYA
+615 GLNTSFNYV
-624 RNSVKVVVDAFTG
+624 RNSVKAVVDAFTG
-637 DVTFYVIDQNDPII
+637 DVKFYVVDAEDPITK
-651 RAWSSA
+651 AWAKA

-666 EASPDLVSHFRYPED
+666 EAPVELTSHFRYPED

-705 AAWSVAQAPPTEPQA
+705 AAWSVAQAPPTEPEA
-720 IGGVVGASGASGI
+720 ISGVVGGTGVGGI
-733 DSIDVSDASVLR
+733 ESIDVRDASVLR

-795 GKIEVYELGDPLP
+795 GKIQVFELGEPLP

-837 VIFGDL
+837 VIYGDL
-843 QMVPVQ
+843 QVVPVQ

-862 DDPTAKQIFVRKFL
+862 DDPSAKQIFVRKFL
-876 VSYNNRVVMTDSL
+876 VSYDNRVVMTDSL
-889 SEGVALLVPGFNQ
+889 SEGVSRLIPGFST
-902 DLGERVNDGSVAPE
+902 DLGERVNDGSVTPVDPTPDA
-916 DTTTEPSTDTSG
+916 SG
-928 GTTPTT
+928 GTTVTT
-934 STLPAVDTS
+934 TTLPSADTS
-943 TLTPSELLVRADALF
+943 TLTAPELLARADSLF

-967 NPPDFATYQSKL
+967 NPPDFATYQAKL
-979 AQARELLRQAISQVG
+979 AQARELLRQAIALVG

>member
-1 MSLSRRA
+1 
-8 ARQVAFRVMRMP
+8 MRIP

-34 FTFRRPRRSRIV
+34 FTFRRPRRSRII
-46 LSAVL
+46 LSVVL
-51 IGLVAIVASG
+51 IAVVALFASG
-61 RSIASFYIDV
+61 RSVASFYIDV

-86 LLTRLGLATVFT
+86 LLTRLGLATAFT
-98 LAFALVLALNM
+98 LVFAVVLAVNM
-109 WVADRIRPD
+109 WIADRLRPEF
-118 VVPTTPQERALAGYR
+118 VPATPQERALAGYR
-133 QLTAG
+133 QLTSRRRWTL
-138 RAWAFRIIVA
+138 RAIVA
-148 LLLGFLIGSPAAAQW
+148 LLLGFMIGSPAAAQW
-163 QDWLLF
+163 QDWVLF
-169 RNSMPFGVTDPLFAQ
+169 RNTVPFGLKDPLFSQ

-189 MMRLPFIEFVVDWS
+189 LMRLPFIEFVVDWS
-203 FAALIMVTLVTAG
+203 FAALVLITLVTAG

-235 LAKVHLSVLFAVLSI
+235 LAKVHLSVLFAVLSV
-250 VRAIDYW
+250 VRAVDYW

-263 TRSTRSVVQGAT
+263 TRSTRGVVQGAT

-310 LPVLATVLWVVIAV
+310 LPVLATVLWIVIAI
-324 TAGGVYPAIVQ
+324 TAGGVYPAVVQ

-351 DRNIE
+351 DRNIA
-356 ATKTA
+356 ATKSA
-361 MGLGDISR
+361 MGLDDVSR
-369 SQLEVQPLS
+369 TVLPIEPLT
-378 ASALNQ
+378 AAKLNA

-416 RDLDVDRYEID
+416 RDLDVDRYEIN
-427 GRLQQVMVSARE
+427 GRVQQVMVSARE

-459 GCGIIAAPASTT
+459 GCGVIAAPASTT
-471 TEDGRPVYVDLGVT
+471 TNDGRQVYVDLGVT
-485 RPELYFGEGI
+485 RPELYFGEGV
-495 DQYGL
+495 DEYGL

-507 QPCVGS
+507 QPCAESG
-513 VTTEPTTGGVQ
+513 TKDTTTGGVQ

-532 AYAVEY
+532 AYALEY

-571 LRYDAD
+571 LRFDAD
-577 PYPVVVDGTVQW
+577 PYPVVVNGTVQW

-597 DRYPYAQQANI
+597 DRYPYAQQANV
-608 DQLTPGS
+608 DQLTPGG
-615 GLNTIFNYA
+615 GLNTTFNYV
-624 RNSVKVVVDAFTG
+624 RNSVKVSVDAFTG
-637 DVTFYVIDQNDPII
+637 DVIFYVVDGNDPLIA
-651 RAWSSA
+651 AWSKV
-657 FPDLFTDVS
+657 FPKLFTDVS
-666 EASPDLVSHFRYPED
+666 EAPEELVRHFRYPED

-705 AAWSVAQAPPTEPQA
+705 AAWSVAQAPPTEPEA
-720 IGGVVGASGASGI
+720 VSGVVGGGAAGVEGI
-733 DSIDVSDASVLR
+733 DVRDASVLR
-745 FEPYYTMFHGG
+745 FEPYYTMFHGS
-756 DGLGEPTFSM
+756 DGLGAPTFSM

-788 SSDPKSY
+788 SSDPSTY
-795 GKIEVYELGDPLP
+795 GKIQVFELGDPLP
-808 EGPATVAAEFGSDP
+808 EGPATIAAEFGSDP

-843 QMVPVQ
+843 QVVPVQ

-862 DDPTAKQIFVRKFL
+862 DDPSAKQIFVRKFL
-876 VSYNNRVVMTDSL
+876 VSYNNRVVMTDNL
-889 SEGVALLVPGFNQ
+889 SEGVARLVPGFTQN
-902 DLGERVNDGSVAPE
+902 LGERINDGSVAPV
-916 DTTTEPSTDTSG
+916 DPTPDASG
-928 GTTPTT
+928 GTTAT
-934 STLPAVDTS
+934 STTVPSQDTS
-943 TLTPSELLVRADALF
+943 TLTAPELLARADALF
-958 DEANAALAQ
+958 DEANSALAKS
-967 NPPDFATYQSKL
+967 PPDFATYQAKL
-979 AQARELLRQAISQVG
+979 AEARELLRQAIALVG